1 MKFYSENAYFNGIKN
16 PTIMYKSKLVFLT
29 FLICSF
35 FSFAQQPATSAE
47 TVKQALQQKQKMT
60 ETSVVKNV
68 PFKNIGPTIMSGRV
82 VDVAVNPEKPSE
94 FYVGYASGG
103 VWHTTNNGTTFTP
116 ILDNAPTQNVGD
128 IAVDWKNR
136 TIWVGT
142 GENNSSRSSYAG
154 IGILKSKDNGKSWEH
169 VGLEDSHHI
178 GRILINP
185 KNPDEVVIG
194 VTGHLYTPNDE
205 RGIYKTTDG
214 GNTWK
219 KTLFV
224 DNMSG
229 IIDVQHAPSNF
240 EVMFASSWTRDRKA
254 WNFTGNGN
262 NSAIYKSTDGGDTWE
277 KVSTKT
283 SGFPTGEGVGR
294 IGLAMY
300 NENTIYALHDSQFH
314 RKDAPKKNESSG
326 LTKDDF
332 KTMSVDAF
340 MKLEDKQLND
350 YLKTNGFQEKYRAT
364 NVKQLVSSGS
374 VKPIDLA
381 NYLEDANAML
391 FDTPVIGAEVYKSED
406 GGKSWKKTHDEYIDG
421 LYYSYGYYFGEI
433 RVDPQDKNGIYIM
446 GVPILKSKDAGK
458 TFTSISRENVHA
470 DHQALWVNPKMQG
483 HLINGND
490 GGLNMSY
497 DDGESWIKLNSPS
510 VGQFYAIN
518 VDNEKPYNVYGGLQD
533 NGVWVG
539 ANNAREDKSWHQQG
553 QYPWEAIMGG
563 DGMQIQIDSRD
574 ANIVYTGFQFGNY
587 YRINRKTEEQKY
599 IQPKHTLGETPYRFN
614 WQTPI
619 LLSPH
624 NQDILYLG
632 GNKLMRSMNK
642 GDDFEAISGD
652 LTNGGKKGNVAYGTL
667 TSISESPFQFG
678 LIYTGS
684 DDGIVSVTKNAGGS
698 WETISNT
705 FPKDLWVS
713 RVITSKHKKERV
725 YVTLN
730 GYRWDDFN
738 VYVYMSDD
746 YGQTWKDISSNIPT
760 SPVNVIKEDP
770 IKENILYLGTDNG
783 AYVSFSTGKSWDIFS
798 KGLPNVAVH
807 DIVIQPEAKDLL
819 LGTHGR
825 SIYKTNIEALQ
836 TIDVDKTTNT
846 ITFLD
851 LASIKHS
858 GRWGSSWSSWFDAF
872 EPEILIQFYSKTSGN
887 KTLKI
892 LSEKGAEL
900 NSISVDVVK
909 GFNYVDYN
917 LELTEKGKKALKK
930 EDSTIDFKETGNKK
944 YYLPKG
950 VYTLKID
957 DATTTVEIK

>member
-1 MKFYSENAYFNGIKN
+1 MLNLRFLSLIFFISA
-16 PTIMYKSKLVFLT
+16 LVAN
-29 FLICSF
+29 
-35 FSFAQQPATSAE
+35 AQQPATSAE
-47 TVKQALQQKQKMT
+47 TVKKALEAKEALMN
-60 ETSVVKNV
+60 SSLVKNV
-68 PFKNIGPTIMSGRV
+68 PFKNIGPSIMSGRV
-82 VDVAVNPEKPSE
+82 VDVDVNPEMPSE

-103 VWHTTNNGTTFTP
+103 VWHTTNNGTSFTS
-116 ILDNAPTQNVGD
+116 ILDNAATQNIGD

-154 IGILKSKDNGKSWEH
+154 IGILKSKDNGKTWEH

-185 KNPDEVVIG
+185 NNPEEVVIG
-194 VTGHLYTPNDE
+194 VTGHLYSPNEE

-214 GNTWK
+214 GKSWS

-229 IIDVQHAPSNF
+229 IIDVQHAPDNF
-240 EVMFASSWTRDRKA
+240 NVMLASSWTRDRKA
-254 WNFTGNGN
+254 WNFTGNGEG
-262 NSAIYKSTDGGDTWE
+262 SAIFKSTDGGDTWE
-277 KVSTKT
+277 KVSTAK
-283 SGFPTGEGVGR
+283 SGFPTGNGVGR
-294 IGLAMY
+294 IGIAMFD
-300 NENTIYALHDSQFH
+300 ENTVYALLDSQFH
-314 RKDAPKKNESSG
+314 RPEEGKKREASG

-340 MKLEDKQLND
+340 MKLEDKSLNE
-350 YLKTNGFQEKYRAT
+350 YLKTNGFQEKYRAD

-381 NYLEDANAML
+381 HYLEDANAML
-391 FDTPVIGAEVYKSED
+391 FDTPVIGAEVYKSKD
-406 GGKSWKKTHDEYIDG
+406 GGKTWKKTHDDYIDG

-433 RVDPQDKNGIYIM
+433 RVSPKDENGIYIL
-446 GVPILKSKDAGK
+446 GVPFLKSKDGGK
-458 TFTSISRENVHA
+458 SFTSISRENVHA
-470 DHQALWVNPKMQG
+470 DHQALWINPKNPN

-490 GGLNMSY
+490 GGLNLSY
-497 DDGESWIKLNSPS
+497 DDGENWSKLNSIS

-539 ANNAREDKSWHQQG
+539 PNNARENKSWHQRG
-553 QYPWEAIMGG
+553 KYPWDELMGG

-574 ANIVYTGFQFGNY
+574 ANIVYTGYQFGNY
-587 YRINRKTEEQKY
+587 FRINRATDEQKY

-684 DDGIVSVTKNAGGS
+684 DDGVVSVTKNGGGS
-698 WETISNT
+698 WTNISNT
-705 FPKDLWVS
+705 LPKDLWVS
-713 RVITSKHKKERV
+713 RVIASQHKKERV

-730 GYRWDDFN
+730 GYRWDDFK
-738 VYVYMSDD
+738 VYVYMSDN
-746 YGQTWKDISSNIPT
+746 YGQNWKDISSNIPT
-760 SPVNVIKEDP
+760 SPVNVIKEDTAS
-770 IKENILYLGTDNG
+770 ENMLYLGTDNG
-783 AYVSFSTGKSWDIFS
+783 AYVSFDKGNSWEAFS
-798 KGLPNVAVH
+798 NGLPNVAVH

-825 SIYKTNIEALQ
+825 SIYKADIAPLQ
-836 TIDVDKTTNT
+836 EYAATLMKSD
-846 ITFLD
+846 
-851 LASIKHS
+851 IKIYTMSPIRHS
-858 GRWGSSWSSWFDAF
+858 SRWGRSFSQWSNGF
-872 EPEILIQFYSKTSGN
+872 EPNETIKFYSNSSGK

-892 LSEKGAEL
+892 LSSKGAEL
-900 NSISVDVVK
+900 NSISIDVVK

-917 LELTEKGKKALKK
+917 LELTDKGKKALLK
-930 EDSTIDFKETGNKK
+930 EDNKVNLKESANGK

-950 VYTLKID
+950 TYTIQIENAKTQFD
-957 DATTTVEIK
+957 IK